1 MPSEA
6 KSNEKIAQKPC
17 VLENKSCEMYTKP
30 NPSCINFTRKNQTS
44 KKNKCNKWNEVY
56 LICKNKENPRPTFQ
70 NFQPSLSTKN
80 ERIFSAKQRFKE
92 HVIFRFFLSSRRK
105 TIFSHLLLLLLL
117 LIHVRHHL
125 ILKP

>member
-70 NFQPSLSTKN
+70 NFQPSMYLLKMKESFQQSKDSRN
-80 ERIFSAKQRFKE
+80 MSSLGSSLALEEKPFSA
-92 HVIFRFFLSSRRK
+92 ICCCCCCC
-105 TIFSHLLLLLLL
+105 
-117 LIHVRHHL
+117 
-125 ILKP
+125 